1 MAQDPMQL
9 FGDKAL
15 SRALIEI
22 GDDSALRVMRPA
34 ISKALVPVKQQAK
47 QNVEPNTRSGALR
60 RAIAK
65 KAGGRRGRSKA
76 WGKVY
81 VKSMRLNWSV
91 DGRKDRAINP
101 AKYAHLVEFGT
112 THSRANPFLRRAMST
127 RKAQVNSILN
137 REGWNNMIKF
147 AGRLR
152 KKHNTMKAFRKSRS
166 RARRVS

>member
-81 VKSMRLNWSV
+81 VKSKRQEWN
-91 DGRKDRAINP
+91 GKTINP